1 MIARKILK
9 KIKKFFSWSSFF
21 ALYRSKSA
29 AGDKIQQAAGQQI
42 KNAGSR

>member
-1 MIARKILK
+1 MIARKILRRSRK
-9 KIKKFFSWSSFF
+9 LIPGLLF
-21 ALYRSKSA
+21 LHLIRSKTA